1 MHHVSFLG
9 EIYQKTRHGKSAK
22 RQRPIASSKSLL
34 RALCCAF
41 FRSAVKKITNSKTKI
56 NKKNTKSKTCPKTKD
71 RVLARK
77 NAPGASKNR
86 VLARKDRDLSVQK
99 APKNRKK
106 RTKTKK
112 KHTQKMCTHIRLG
125 RGWAVSGQ
133 ACVRLLQTLTGDSVC
148 NHLPGQANAS
158 YCGDN
163 VLKEEQRR
171 NCLQRWHDEKLCQ
184 SSKRL
189 VKLSKM
195 SQTPLCGFLHTL
207 KINKSV
213 AFPCR
218 LTSGYTYL
226 EPQLGHV

>member
-1 MHHVSFLG
+1 MWSRKYMHHVSFLG

-22 RQRPIASSKSLL
+22 RQRPIASSISLL

-56 NKKNTKSKTCPKTKD
+56 KKKPTKNQKPAQKQKD

-112 KHTQKMCTHIRLG
+112 NTHKKCVRTS
-125 RGWAVSGQ
+125 VSGEAGRFQ
-133 ACVRLLQTLTGDSVC
+133 GKLVC
-148 NHLPGQANAS
+148 DFCKH
-158 YCGDN
+158 
-163 VLKEEQRR
+163 
-171 NCLQRWHDEKLCQ
+171 
-184 SSKRL
+184 
-189 VKLSKM
+189 
-195 SQTPLCGFLHTL
+195 
-207 KINKSV
+207 
-213 AFPCR
+213 
-218 LTSGYTYL
+218 
-226 EPQLGHV
+226 